1 MFGRLHVSV
10 CKVIMLFLLLIAG
23 QAGCTNLQPVS
34 MDAERLQED
43 IRHGGVIQEGDTVR
57 IITRDGVSRQIV
69 VTAVEENTIRGN
81 AYGARTGAIEIEVPV
96 DDVVMLEKEKV
107 DAVNT
112 AAGSIGT
119 MAIVISIIS
128 ILWLISL

>member
-23 QAGCTNLQPVS
+23 LTGCTNLRPVS

-96 DDVVMLEKEKV
+96 DDIVMLEKEKV
-107 DAVNT
+107 DALNT